1 LQAFTPCK
9 LLGTTSGTRPEEWND
24 FVTDGR
30 KDYFMKRVFMIATIV
45 ACVAVTSYGQD
56 VLEKA
61 QSALGSNFDVSSL
74 TGSIT
79 SLLKTKL
86 NLTDSQDTK
95 VSKAVNTFLQAKAA
109 ILPLISTDTS
119 EYNAKHAS
127 LFSKLKSSLSTILLK
142 NQMNKF
148 LGLKPETNDPADLL
162 SNLFY

>member
-1 LQAFTPCK
+1 
-9 LLGTTSGTRPEEWND
+9 
-24 FVTDGR
+24 
-30 KDYFMKRVFMIATIV
+30 MKRVFMIATIV

-142 NQMNKF
+142 NQM
-148 LGLKPETNDPADLL
+148 
-162 SNLFY
+162 S